1 MTISAF
7 VEESPTDEDDGPGV
21 RRRRCHDPPVLIPE
35 PPLADAEAHDL
46 PITGVVEEEGLG
58 RESYCSVG
66 SNEAS
71 PSGACCGAVR
81 GANFKC
87 LCKYKGFLPKDI
99 DANRAMQIPA
109 KCGYGPASC

>member
-1 MTISAF
+1 MAAGRRVMSNAG
-7 VEESPTDEDDGPGV
+7 VAAALVALLVVAAAAGAAGYHVCDVDTDSLV
-21 RRRRCHDPPVLIPE
+21 NNCK
-35 PPLADAEAHDL
+35 
-46 PITGVVEEEGLG
+46 
-58 RESYCSVG
+58 SYCTAG
-66 SNEAS
+66 SSEAS

>member
-1 MTISAF
+1 MAMAGRKVTTSNAG
-7 VEESPTDEDDGPGV
+7 VAAALVALLVVAAASGAAGYHVCNVDTDSLV
-21 RRRRCHDPPVLIPE
+21 NNCR
-35 PPLADAEAHDL
+35 
-46 PITGVVEEEGLG
+46 
-58 RESYCSVG
+58 SYCAVG

-87 LCKYKGFLPKDI
+87 LCKYKGLLPKGI

-109 KCGYGPASC
+109 KCGYGAASC